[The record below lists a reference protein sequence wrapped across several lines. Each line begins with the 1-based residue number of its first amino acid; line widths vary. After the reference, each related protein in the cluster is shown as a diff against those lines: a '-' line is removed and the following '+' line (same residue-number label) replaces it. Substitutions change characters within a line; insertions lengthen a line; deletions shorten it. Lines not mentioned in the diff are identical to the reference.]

1 MQTRAAPRT
10 SLRPLCLRRVQS
22 IATSAAVAAL
32 GLLAALAAPASA
44 RPSPAPPSPAGLSP
58 AQIDQI
64 AERGLDRFNVT
75 GAAVGIVKDGDI
87 VLLRGYG
94 WRDRAAKKPVDENT
108 IFNIASNSK
117 AFTAAALGILVD
129 EGVLTWD
136 TRVREILPDFRL
148 YDDYATQEMT
158 IRDLLTHRSGLGVGA
173 GDLMLWPQPNK
184 FTRTDIVHGLRYFKP
199 VRSFRSGY
207 AYDNTLYI
215 VAGEVIA
222 AATGMPY
229 EAFIDKRIMKP
240 LGLRTCFAG
249 KMSRNAQRNVALPY
263 TVDAEPKVIDRAKI
277 TNLPIASVAAG
288 GLRCSVHD
296 MTAWMQTQL
305 AGGLAPNGQR
315 IFSQIQRDEMW
326 HPQTVMAV
334 PPSLAERNRTHFR
347 AYGLGWRLA
356 DRQGYKEVSH
366 TGTLAG
372 MRSYVTLIPEL
383 DLGVVILSNGES
395 SYLRKSLM
403 DSIVNA
409 YLGAPKEDW
418 VAVYAQEAEQFAAAH
433 REKKQLGTPCPAPSH
448 RPDTDYTGVYED
460 PWFGAVE
467 ISGDAQG
474 YTIQSQKSPRLV
486 GTLTPCDTPNVFMVR
501 WTDRTLDDGDAF
513 MQFESD
519 FDGTITGMRMA
530 RVDPAADWS
539 FDFQDLAFTRRDSD
553 SLDP

>member
-1 MQTRAAPRT
+1 MDTSCKNGPAPRPGNPSRLISVLIRAA
-10 SLRPLCLRRVQS
+10 
-22 IATSAAVAAL
+22 IAVL
-32 GLLAALAAPASA
+32 GLAGLIAAPASA
-44 RPSPAPPSPAGLSP
+44 GPPPAGLSP
-58 AQIDQI
+58 AEIDQI
-64 AERGLDRFNVT
+64 AEQGLDRFNVT
-75 GAAVGIVKDGDI
+75 GAAVGIVKDGEI

-94 WRDRAAKKPVDENT
+94 WRDRAAQKPVDENT

-129 EGVLTWD
+129 EGTLAWD
-136 TRVREILPDFRL
+136 MRVREILPDFRL

-199 VRSFRSGY
+199 QRSFRSGY

-222 AATGMPY
+222 AASGKPY
-229 EAFIDKRIMKP
+229 EEFVDNRLMKP

-249 KMSRNAQRNVALPY
+249 KMSRNALRNVALPY

-277 TNLPIASVAAG
+277 TNEPIASVAAG
-288 GLRCSVHD
+288 GLRCSARD
-296 MTAWMQTQL
+296 MIVWMQTQL
-305 AGGLAPNGQR
+305 AGGLAPNGQQ
-315 IFSQIQRDEMW
+315 IFSQQQRDEMW
-326 HPQTVMAV
+326 RPQTIMTV
-334 PPSLAERNRTHFR
+334 PPSLAERNKTHFR

-356 DRQGYKEVSH
+356 DRRGYKEVSH

-395 SYLRKSLM
+395 SYLRKALM
-403 DSIVNA
+403 DSIINA
-409 YLGAPKEDW
+409 YLGAPHEDW
-418 VAVYAQEAEQFAAAH
+418 VAVYAKEAEEFATAH
-433 REKKQLGTPCPAPSH
+433 REEKQLGTACPAPSH
-448 RPDTDYTGVYED
+448 RPDTDYEGIYDD

-467 ISGDAQG
+467 IRHDGLG

-486 GTLTPCDTPNVFMVR
+486 GPLTPCKTPNVFVVR
-501 WTDRTLDDGDAF
+501 WTDRTLADGDAF
-513 MQFESD
+513 VQFETD
-519 FDGTITGMRMA
+519 FDGAITGMLMA

-539 FDFQDLAFTRRDSD
+539 FDFQDLAFTRRSTDGT
-553 SLDP
+553 PR